1 MSLDN
6 HLLLRAIRKEPVER
20 TPVWIM
26 RQAGRYLPEYIKLK
40 NQAGGF
46 MNLIKNPELACE
58 ITLQPLERFNL
69 DSAIIFSDILVITE
83 LFGIELEFIE
93 KVGPVLSK
101 TLRTEDDLK
110 KINTDFDFE
119 KVDYVY
125 KTAKLLK
132 TELNNKVPLIG
143 FIGSPWTVA
152 TYIIE
157 GNSTKNFSKV
167 LNILKNDKIFL
178 KSLLDTITK
187 ASINHLERQIK
198 SGVDVTMIFDTWGGL
213 LEGDLYEE
221 FSLQYINAI
230 HSSLK
235 AYKKPMI
242 YYLSLIHI

>member
-20 TPVWIM
+20 IPVWIM

-69 DSAIIFSDILVITE
+69 DSAIIFSDILVISE
-83 LFGIELEFIE
+83 LFGVELEFVE

-221 FSLQYINAI
+221 FTLYQRYSFFT
-230 HSSLK
+230 
-235 AYKKPMI
+235 
-242 YYLSLIHI
+242 

>member
-46 MNLIKNPELACE
+46 MNLIRNPELACE

-69 DSAIIFSDILVITE
+69 DSAIIFSDILVISE
-83 LFGIELEFIE
+83 LFGVELEFVE

-152 TYIIE
+152 TYLIE
-157 GNSTKNFSKV
+157 GNSTKSFTKV

-187 ASINHLERQIK
+187 ASINHLESQIK

-221 FSLQYINAI
+221 FSLRYINAI

-235 AYKKPMI
+235 SYKK
-242 YYLSLIHI
+242 S

>member
-110 KINTDFDFE
+110 KINNDFSWNRIKF
-119 KVDYVY
+119 
-125 KTAKLLK
+125 
-132 TELNNKVPLIG
+132 
-143 FIGSPWTVA
+143 
-152 TYIIE
+152 
-157 GNSTKNFSKV
+157 
-167 LNILKNDKIFL
+167 KIKFW
-178 KSLLDTITK
+178 K
-187 ASINHLERQIK
+187 
-198 SGVDVTMIFDTWGGL
+198 
-213 LEGDLYEE
+213 
-221 FSLQYINAI
+221 
-230 HSSLK
+230 
-235 AYKKPMI
+235 
-242 YYLSLIHI
+242 